1 MLEFAWPWAFA
12 LLPLP
17 LLAWWLLPPY
27 RERRASVQIPFF
39 ARVAEATG
47 QKPQPGAV
55 ILRRLPLQMIVAVII
70 WLLMVSSLARP
81 QRVGD
86 PITHEIAARD
96 MMLAIDISGSM
107 SQPDFK
113 APDQKML
120 QRLDG
125 VKQVVRD
132 FIARRKGVRIGLI
145 LFGTRAFVQA
155 PFTQD
160 LQTVQ
165 MLLDQT
171 AVAMAGEQTAIGD
184 AIGLAIKTFDTS
196 KTKQRMLILL
206 TDGNDTA
213 SRVPSVH
220 AAEIAQQRGLT
231 IYTIGVGDTE
241 ASGENRVDLPAL
253 REVASTTGGRFFRA
267 ENGEQLEAIYADI
280 DKLAPVKLQ
289 TESWRPKLPLFQW
302 PLGAAVVLGLGLWTV
317 LLLRGLTFGAPG
329 DVGART
335 GRRRARRA
343 DVAAGVAA
351 LCRGQSAND
360 DCAGCLC
367 IDGAVR
373 RSSDAAGARQAEDPR
388 HACRAR
394 QRPHRPHRLRR
405 QRASRHAADR

>member
-17 LLAWWLLPPY
+17 LLVWWLLPPY

-70 WLLMVSSLARP
+70 WLLMISALARP
-81 QRVGD
+81 QWVGD
-86 PITHEIAARD
+86 PITHKIAARD

-125 VKQVVRD
+125 VKQVVHG
-132 FIARRKGVRIGLI
+132 FIARRKGDRIGLI
-145 LFGTRAFVQA
+145 LFGTRAFLQA

-213 SRVPSVH
+213 SRVPPVH

-253 REVASTTGGRFFRA
+253 REVASTTGGQFFRA

-280 DKLAPVKLQ
+280 DKLAPVKVQ

-302 PLGAAVVLGLGLWTV
+302 PLGAAVVLGLGLWTI
-317 LLLRGLTFGAPG
+317 LLLRGLTFGAPS
-329 DVGART
+329 DV
-335 GRRRARRA
+335 
-343 DVAAGVAA
+343 
-351 LCRGQSAND
+351 
-360 DCAGCLC
+360 
-367 IDGAVR
+367 
-373 RSSDAAGARQAEDPR
+373 
-388 HACRAR
+388 
-394 QRPHRPHRLRR
+394 
-405 QRASRHAADR
+405 